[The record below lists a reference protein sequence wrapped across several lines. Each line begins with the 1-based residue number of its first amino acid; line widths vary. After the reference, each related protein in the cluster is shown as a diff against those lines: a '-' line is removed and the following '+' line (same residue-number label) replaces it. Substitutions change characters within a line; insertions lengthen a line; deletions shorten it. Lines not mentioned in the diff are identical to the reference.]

1 MFKIRKKDK
10 VRVISGKDKGKE
22 GEVLKVLPE
31 TGKLFIA
38 GVNIA
43 LRHLKPREGRK
54 GGIVEVERPLSVSK
68 AAFICKSC
76 QKPVKIGFKTENG
89 KKLRFCKYCQSVL

>member
-31 TGKLFIA
+31 EGKLFVA
-38 GVNIA
+38 GVNMA
-43 LRHLKPREGRK
+43 LRHLKPNRDRK
-54 GGIVEVERPLSVSK
+54 GGIVEIERFMSVSK
-68 AAFICKSC
+68 VVLVCQSC
-76 QKPVKIGFKTENG
+76 QKPVKVGFKTEEG
-89 KKLRFCKYCQSVL
+89 KKLRFCKSCQGLL